1 MVKTLLIWITLV
13 ISVAGI
19 AVKYLPFQP
28 TFPYYDTDLAPH
40 YSRLVSAPAH
50 FDGVH
55 YLRLAAKGYD
65 DEGEQAF
72 FPLYPLLIRLISWT
86 GLDPLVSALLINLA
100 CLMGFALLL
109 PRRALL
115 LILTFPSSLFLLAV
129 YTESLFLFLLALAW
143 HYLGKKQY
151 LAAALTIGLLSG
163 VKIVGIAM
171 VVPLIILLW
180 PRIVKMVLY
189 FPLAAS
195 GLISYMAYLSFR
207 FGDPL
212 KFFHV
217 QPMFGGGR
225 SGDELIWL
233 PQILYRYTRM
243 ILTFDFHS
251 FVYARVWWELLTF
264 LLAGGLLVLWRKRL
278 DAPSWWY
285 CLVVI
290 LLPTFSG
297 SLSSF
302 PRYALAALPLFTVA
316 SNILSRKNYLLV
328 IATHST
334 LLGLMILIFVRGWF
348 VA

>member
-1 MVKTLLIWITLV
+1 MVKTVLVWITLV
-13 ISVAGI
+13 ISLAGI

-28 TFPYYDTDLAPH
+28 TFPYYDTDLAPR
-40 YSRLVSAPAH
+40 YTQLVSLPAH

-86 GLDPLVSALLINLA
+86 SLDPLVSALLINLA
-100 CLMGFALLL
+100 CLVGLSLLL
-109 PRRALL
+109 PRASLL
-115 LILTFPSSLFLLAV
+115 LILTFPSSFFLLAV
-129 YTESLFLFLLALAW
+129 YTEALFLFLLALVW
-143 HYLGKKQY
+143 RLLSRQQY
-151 LAAALTIGLLSG
+151 FFAALAIGLLSG
-163 VKIVGIAM
+163 VKVVGVAM

-180 PRIVKMVLY
+180 PRIVKLVLY
-189 FPLAAS
+189 LPLASA
-195 GLISYMAYLSFR
+195 GLISYMTYLSVR

-264 LLAGGLLVLWRKRL
+264 LLAAGLLILWRKRL
-278 DAPSWWY
+278 DTPSWWY
-285 CLVVI
+285 CLIVI

-302 PRYALAALPLFTVA
+302 PRYALAALPLFTIAA
-316 SNILSRKNYLLV
+316 SLLSRKNYLLV
-328 IATHST
+328 IAANST
-334 LLGLMILIFVRGWF
+334 LLGLMILIFARGWF